1 MEYQDYYKILGVAE
15 DASADEIKK
24 AYRKL
29 ARKYHPDVSK
39 EAGAEEKFK
48 GLREAFEVL
57 KDPVKRSEYD
67 QLKKLGAF
75 EKSGNFRPPPEWRS
89 TASYD
94 TGDSWQG
101 DGEQFSD
108 FFASLF
114 GRAGAAQQPGG
125 TRRPLQRRGED
136 IHARLG
142 ISLEEAALGGEKQ
155 VQFSVSEVDA
165 SGRLARRNKVLNI
178 KIPPAMVPGQ
188 FMRLRGQGAPGM
200 GGGEPGD
207 LFVEIELE
215 AHPHFSVDG
224 YDIHITV
231 PISPWEAALGATVTV
246 PSLGS
251 RLNVKIPKGA
261 SSGQKLRLAG
271 KGLPG
276 KSPGDL
282 YVVLMVM
289 MPKTHS
295 PEAEALYRKLA
306 EVEGK
311 FNPRTRMEA
320 ES

>member
-39 EAGAEEKFK
+39 EPGAEEKFK

-57 KDPVKRSEYD
+57 KDPAKRAEYD

-75 EKSGNFRPPPEWRS
+75 EKSGNFHPPPEWRS

-94 TGDSWQG
+94 SGDYWQG
-101 DGEQFSD
+101 DAEQFSD

-114 GRAGAAQQPGG
+114 GRGTARQPGG
-125 TRRPLQRRGED
+125 AGHPPRRRGED
-136 IHARLG
+136 IHARLS
-142 ISLEEAALGGEKQ
+142 ISLEEAAHGGEKQ
-155 VQFSVSEVDA
+155 VQFNVAEVDA

-178 KIPPAMVPGQ
+178 KIPPAMEPGQ
-188 FMRLRGQGAPGM
+188 FMRLRGQGAPGI

-207 LFVEIELE
+207 LFVEIELSP
-215 AHPHFSVDG
+215 HPHFTVDG
-224 YDIHITV
+224 QDIYITV
-231 PISPWEAALGATVTV
+231 PITPWEAALGATVTV

-251 RLNVKIPKGA
+251 HLNVKIPKGA

-282 YVVLMVM
+282 FVVLMVTI
-289 MPKTHS
+289 PKTHS
-295 PEAEALYRKLA
+295 PEAEALYKKLA
-306 EVEGK
+306 EVEGN
-311 FNPRTRMEA
+311 FNPRTRLEG
-320 ES
+320 